1 LIISKLRVDGQ
12 MFILEPGQDVA
23 GLEQEILEAVR
34 SGAGFVRFETVGRGL
49 VSVLITPK
57 IGVRFESLERTEQEI
72 AEWELDPP
80 PIDIDSDFA
89 GL

>member
-23 GLEQEILEAVR
+23 GLEEEILEAVR
-34 SGAGFVRFETVGRGL
+34 GGAGFVRFGTVGRGL
-49 VSVLITPK
+49 VSVLVTPK

-72 AEWELDPP
+72 AEMELDPP
-80 PIDIDSDFA
+80 PIDVDSDFA
-89 GL
+89 EF